1 MCVVLANPFYAQA
14 AMTFTSNATGT
25 YDGYYYELWK
35 DTGNTTMT
43 VDTGGRFSCQWSNIN
58 NALFRTGKK
67 FSTAWNQLGTVKI
80 TYSATYNPNGNSY
93 LCIYG
98 WSRNPLVEFY
108 IVESWGSWRP
118 PGATSLGTVTIDG
131 ATYDIYK
138 TTRVN
143 QPSIEGTRTF
153 DQYWSVRTSK
163 RTSGTVTVTDHF
175 KAWAAK
181 GLNLGT
187 IDQITLCVEGYQS
200 SGSANI
206 TQNTFTIG
214 GSSSGSSNG
223 SNNGSNDGSNGGTN
237 AGISTASRIEC
248 ESMSLSGPYVSRI
261 TYPFNG
267 IALYANGDRAT
278 ANVNFS
284 ASRNYTF
291 KLRGCGN
298 NNNLA
303 SVDLLIDGKKVGSF
317 YYKGTYPWEASI
329 NNVYVSAGTHRVELV
344 LSADNGT
351 WDVYADYLLIQ

>member
-1 MCVVLANPFYAQA
+1 MCFMLGNPFYAQA
-14 AMTFTSNATGT
+14 AITLTSNASGT

-35 DTGNTTMT
+35 DSGNTTMT

-108 IVESWGSWRP
+108 IVESWGTWRP

-131 ATYDIYK
+131 GTYDIYK

-143 QPSIEGTRTF
+143 QPSIEGTTTF

-206 TQNTFTIG
+206 TQNTFSIT
-214 GSSSGSSNG
+214 SASSG
-223 SNNGSNDGSNGGTN
+223 GT
-237 AGISTASRIEC
+237 TPTTTKVEC
-248 ESMSLSGPYVSRI
+248 ENMSLSGPYASKI
-261 TYPFNG
+261 TSPFYG
-267 IALYANGDRAT
+267 MALYANGDKAT
-278 ANVNFS
+278 TNINFS

-317 YYKGTYPWEASI
+317 YYRGTYPWEAPI
-329 NNVYVSAGTHRVELV
+329 ENVYVSAGSHKVEIV
-344 LSADNGT
+344 VSADNGT

>member
-1 MCVVLANPFYAQA
+1 MFLKKLIKLLLVVLLVAVYTQVQAQ
-14 AMTFTSNATGT
+14 TSITLKSNASGT
-25 YDGYYYELWK
+25 FDGYYYELWK

-43 VDTGGRFSCQWSNIN
+43 VYTQGRYSCQWSNIN

-67 FSTAWNQLGTVKI
+67 YNQNWQSLGTIRI

-93 LCIYG
+93 LCVYG
-98 WSRNPLVEFY
+98 WSTNPLVEFY
-108 IVESWGSWRP
+108 IVESWGNWRP
-118 PGATSLGTVTIDG
+118 PGATSLGQVTIDG
-131 ATYDIYK
+131 GTYDIYR

-143 QPSIEGTRTF
+143 QPSIVGTATF

-175 KAWAAK
+175 RAWANK

-206 TQNTFTIG
+206 TQNSFST
-214 GSSSGSSNG
+214 GSSSGG
-223 SNNGSNDGSNGGTN
+223 ST
-237 AGISTASRIEC
+237 TPTTTTRIEC
-248 ESMSLSGPYVSRI
+248 ENMSLSGPYVSRI
-261 TYPFNG
+261 TSPFNG
-267 IALYANGDRAT
+267 IALYANGDSAKAT
-278 ANVNFS
+278 VNFS

-303 SVDLLIDGKKVGSF
+303 QVDLRIDGKKVGTF
-317 YYKGTYPWEASI
+317 YYQGTYPWESPI
-329 NNVYVSAGTHRVELV
+329 NNVYVSAGSHTVEIIV
-344 LSADNGT
+344 TADNGT

>member
-1 MCVVLANPFYAQA
+1 MRVKKLLKVLLAVLMCLVLGNPLYAQA
-14 AMTFTSNATGT
+14 AITLTSNASGT

-35 DTGNTTMT
+35 DSGNTTMT

-67 FSTAWNQLGTVKI
+67 FNTAWNQLGTVKI

-98 WSRNPLVEFY
+98 WSTNPLVEFY
-108 IVESWGSWRP
+108 IVESWGTWRP

-131 ATYDIYK
+131 GTYDIYK

-143 QPSIEGTRTF
+143 QPSIIGTATF

-206 TQNTFTIG
+206 TQNTFSIT
-214 GSSSGSSNG
+214 SGSTTPTTTKIECENMTLSG
-223 SNNGSNDGSNGGTN
+223 SY
-237 AGISTASRIEC
+237 ASRIT
-248 ESMSLSGPYVSRI
+248 S
-261 TYPFNG
+261 PFNG
-267 IALYANGDRAT
+267 IALYANGDKAT
-278 ANVNFS
+278 TNVNFS

-317 YYKGTYPWEASI
+317 YYQGTYPWEAPI
-329 NNVYVSAGTHRVELV
+329 ENVYVSVGSHRIEIVV
-344 LSADNGT
+344 TADNGT

>member
-1 MCVVLANPFYAQA
+1 MRLRKFFKLLLVILMVVVLSNPFYAQA
-14 AMTFTSNATGT
+14 AITLTSNASGT

-35 DTGNTTMT
+35 DSGNTTMT

-131 ATYDIYK
+131 GTYDIYK

-143 QPSIEGTRTF
+143 QPSIEGTTTF

-181 GLNLGT
+181 GLRLGT

-200 SGSANI
+200 SGSAKI
-206 TQNTFTIG
+206 TQNTFSITSGSNSG
-214 GSSSGSSNG
+214 GS
-223 SNNGSNDGSNGGTN
+223 TT
-237 AGISTASRIEC
+237 STKIEC
-248 ESMSLSGPYVSRI
+248 ENMTLSGPYASKI
-261 TYPFNG
+261 TNPFNG
-267 IALYANGDRAT
+267 IALYANGDKAST
-278 ANVNFS
+278 TVNFS

-303 SVDLLIDGKKVGSF
+303 SVDLYIDGQKKGTF
-317 YYKGTYPWEASI
+317 YYQGTYPWEAPVE
-329 NNVYVSAGTHRVELV
+329 NVYVSAGSHRVEIV
-344 LSADNGT
+344 VNADNGT

>member
-1 MCVVLANPFYAQA
+1 MKVKRLLKVLLAALVCVVLSNPFQAQA
-14 AMTFTSNATGT
+14 AITLTSNSSGT

-35 DTGNTTMT
+35 DSGNTTMT

-67 FSTAWNQLGTVKI
+67 YNNVPWQQLGTVKI

-131 ATYDIYK
+131 GTYDIYK

-143 QPSIEGTRTF
+143 QPSIEGTTTF

-181 GLNLGT
+181 GLKLGN

-206 TQNTFTIG
+206 TQNTFSTSSDSSG
-214 GSSSGSSNG
+214 GS
-223 SNNGSNDGSNGGTN
+223 TT
-237 AGISTASRIEC
+237 STKIEC
-248 ESMSLSGPYVSRI
+248 ENMTLSGQYASKI
-261 TYPFNG
+261 TSPFSG
-267 IALYANGDRAT
+267 IALYANNDKAT
-278 ANVNFS
+278 TTVNFS
-284 ASRNYTF
+284 SSRNYTF
-291 KLRGCGN
+291 KLRGCGS

-317 YYKGTYPWEASI
+317 YYQGTSPWEAPI
-329 NNVYVSAGTHRVELV
+329 ENVYVSAGSHKIEIVVT
-344 LSADNGT
+344 SDNGT